1 MNILLIL
8 IVVICIMAVVITVEY
23 SIIKTRGTK
32 IRDLENDIEM
42 LNHKHKR
49 ELSRTKFEVRQ
60 DALAERV
67 NDMSKLE
74 SEIAK
79 VEQIGIMTNGKDTDN
94 YVAVTR

>member
-23 SIIKTRGTK
+23 SIIKARGTK
-32 IRDLENDIEM
+32 IRDLENDIEI
-42 LNHKHKR
+42 LKRSHKR

-79 VEQIGIMTNGKDTDN
+79 VEQIGVMTNGKDTDN

>member
-1 MNILLIL
+1 
-8 IVVICIMAVVITVEY
+8 MAVVTTVEY

-42 LNHKHKR
+42 LNRKHKR

-79 VEQIGIMTNGKDTDN
+79 VEQIGVMTNGKDTDN

>member
-8 IVVICIMAVVITVEY
+8 IVVICIMAVIITVEY
-23 SIIKTRGTK
+23 SIIKARGTK
-32 IRDLENDIEM
+32 IRDLENNIEM
-42 LNHKHKR
+42 LNRKHKR

-79 VEQIGIMTNGKDTDN
+79 VEQIGIMANGKDTDN

>member
-8 IVVICIMAVVITVEY
+8 IVVICIMAVVITVGY
-23 SIIKTRGTK
+23 SIIKARGTQ

-60 DALAERV
+60 DALADRV
-67 NDMSKLE
+67 NDMNKLE

-79 VEQIGIMTNGKDTDN
+79 SQQVGIMTNGKDTDN

>member
-8 IVVICIMAVVITVEY
+8 IVVICIMAVVTTVEY

-42 LNHKHKR
+42 LNRKHKR

-67 NDMSKLE
+67 NDMSELE

-79 VEQIGIMTNGKDTDN
+79 VQQVGIMTNGKDTDN

>member
-8 IVVICIMAVVITVEY
+8 VVVICIMAVIITVEY
-23 SIIKTRGTK
+23 SIIKARGTK

-42 LNHKHKR
+42 LNRKHKR

-79 VEQIGIMTNGKDTDN
+79 VERIGIMTNGKDTDN

>member
-1 MNILLIL
+1 MNMLLIL
-8 IVVICIMAVVITVEY
+8 IVVICIMAVVVTVEY
-23 SIIKTRGTK
+23 SIIKARGTK

-79 VEQIGIMTNGKDTDN
+79 AQQVGMMTNEEDTDN